1 MQSVTPLNQAN
12 NSQNFYPADGD
23 WKIERL
29 PFTASVA
36 ITDGAAVGSVV
47 SASNPTGNL
56 SLMPTSQATG
66 QNFVGI
72 LMEKINTTDADYAT
86 AGKLK
91 SVLVPTSK
99 RAKAFFS
106 VGAGTFTAADV
117 GRVCLFHTDSKS
129 LNVDGNGAGAQ
140 IVGIIS
146 STQGLCTF
154 DVPLVTTA

>member
-1 MQSVTPLNQAN
+1 MQSVTPLNYAN

-36 ITDGAAVGSVV
+36 ITDGAAVGVVV

-72 LMEKINTTDADYAT
+72 LQEKISTTDSDYAT

-91 SVLVPTSK
+91 SVLIPKSK

-117 GRVCLFHTDSKS
+117 GRIALFHTDSKS
-129 LNVDGNGAGAQ
+129 VNVDGNGAGVQ
-140 IVGIIS
+140 ITDFIS
-146 STQGLCTF
+146 STTGKCTF